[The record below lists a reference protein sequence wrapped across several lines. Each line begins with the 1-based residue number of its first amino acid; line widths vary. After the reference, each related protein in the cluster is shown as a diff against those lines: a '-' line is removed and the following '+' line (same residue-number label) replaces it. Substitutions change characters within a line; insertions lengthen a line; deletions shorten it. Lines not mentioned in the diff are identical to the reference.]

1 VSVVF
6 IIVTNALRDS
16 ALSCFGLSDF
26 EQLHAHYG
34 GGLPCRPRRY
44 LTTFFLSLWTQ
55 SPDQTAMFLARL
67 VCATTVQAFWRTTA
81 TFFNQRGILHRK
93 CSDDAGS
100 YTVNDFAR
108 CVLLLACSVNLGCAE
123 LGGDW
128 SCFVFK
134 RTFCIFGNRRRFQH
148 SAGAARRLLR

>member
-1 VSVVF
+1 MSVVF

-81 TFFNQRGILHRK
+81 GEIGLVYKTSRLGRFVALKLDRG
-93 CSDDAGS
+93 C
-100 YTVNDFAR
+100 AR
-108 CVLLLACSVNLGCAE
+108 ALKEKNARYPSAFRVLLPVS
-123 LGGDW
+123 
-128 SCFVFK
+128 
-134 RTFCIFGNRRRFQH
+134 IYRF
-148 SAGAARRLLR
+148 SD